1 MVTTLTDPAFDD
13 AAPDRFGGIS
23 TPYFDGVVQPAHVEL
38 RITRDE
44 LTDSDNVEEFGH
56 LLGQVCD
63 DHGVQWVLIDVAQLQ
78 YVTSSIL
85 SRFITLN
92 RRLVRDGGGVVLVN
106 PSEMFDDVLRATNL
120 SDYFRVTPTL
130 DAARDALP

>member
-1 MVTTLTDPAFDD
+1 MILVPDSLASDD
-13 AAPDRFGGIS
+13 VPNRRSRVA
-23 TPYFDGVVQPAHVEL
+23 TPYFEGDVFARHAEL

-44 LTDSDNVEEFGH
+44 LTDSDNVEEFGR
-56 LLGQVCD
+56 LLAGVCD
-63 DHGVQWVLIDVAQLQ
+63 DYSVHWVLVDVARLQ

-92 RRLVRDGGGVVLVN
+92 RRVSRDGGGVVLVA
-106 PSEMFDDVLRATNL
+106 PSEMFEDVLQATNL

-130 DAARDALP
+130 DAARGALP